1 MKQSLDFRLGQH
13 LTITP
18 QLQQAIRLLQLSSA
32 ELQQEIQ
39 EALETNPL
47 LEEREPGEQDVKGE
61 SSDNA
66 SEPTDTSTTSDDDL
80 APADVSMEPGS
91 LEETGDSDSDGNSE
105 SDWAEVFASPK
116 TSSSRSDDDLPD
128 LDARNTRPQTLRDH
142 LLWQMQM
149 TPF

>member
-47 LEEREPGEQDVKGE
+47 LEERELGEPEAKLENGE
-61 SSDNA
+61 APVESGEPAA
-66 SEPTDTSTTSDDDL
+66 STNDEF
-80 APADVSMEPGS
+80 AAADVTMERGTM
-91 LEETGDSDSDGNSE
+91 EESGDGDSS
-105 SDWAEVFASPK
+105 
-116 TSSSRSDDDLPD
+116 
-128 LDARNTRPQTLRDH
+128 
-142 LLWQMQM
+142 
-149 TPF
+149 